1 MSGAPDGRD
10 LDPSQQAVE
19 TILRGYRA
27 FVAGDLD
34 AIESMLDPEVEW
46 VGHGEVAAI
55 ADRADVLDVLSE
67 RLDEHYQVTVDRC
80 IGVGDEV
87 VVSMRFSQV
96 ELDETDERPLQSRR
110 SFHVGRYAAVVRI
123 VDGRVTRVVEYPHL
137 GGALE
142 SVGLQDDNP

>member
-1 MSGAPDGRD
+1 MS
-10 LDPSQQAVE
+10 QEAVE

-55 ADRADVLDVLSE
+55 ADRADVLDVLRE

-80 IGVGDEV
+80 IGVGDDV
-87 VVSMRFSQV
+87 VLSMRFSRV
-96 ELDETDERPLQSRR
+96 EMDETDDRPLQSRR
-110 SFHVGRYAAVVRI
+110 SYLVGRYAAI
-123 VDGRVTRVVEYPHL
+123 VTTRDGRVARVVEYPHL
-137 GGALE
+137 QAALAAA
-142 SVGLQDDNP
+142 GLEDENP